1 MTDNLRMNQM
11 PYATEK
17 RTSYENFAAV
27 CPCCGKCSIFNRV
40 SDLKECDPIA
50 FKTVQCLSPSCSKPF
65 NINGDSVNA
74 AHEMLVFDCH
84 ELLRQKHYMNCIITL
99 AQAHEVFFSLFLRVE
114 LLYKPFAK
122 DDGRDIDR
130 LNRLSEQLAEKVKN
144 HTFAPMRALFLR
156 QLVSGPRLAS
166 LSEAEAAIL
175 RLPERPTDPADSDL
189 EKVGDPA
196 LVDLLKALKRTTIHE
211 VRNRV
216 VHKRAYRPSRD
227 EAKSAFKSA
236 RKLLFPL
243 THRLGLHDEI
253 NWYLA
258 NK

>member
-1 MTDNLRMNQM
+1 MSQV

-27 CPCCGKCSIFNRV
+27 CPRCGEWSIFNRV
-40 SDLKECDPIA
+40 SDLNECGPIA

-65 NINGDSVNA
+65 NINGDSINA
-74 AHEMLVFDCH
+74 AHEMLVFDCY
-84 ELLRQKHYMNCIITL
+84 ELLRQKHYMNCVITL

-122 DDGRDIDR
+122 DDAQDVDH
-130 LNRLSEQLAEKVKN
+130 LNQLSEQLAKKVKK
-144 HTFAPMRALFLR
+144 HTFARMRALFLR
-156 QLVSGPRLAS
+156 QLVSGSHPAS
-166 LSEAEAAIL
+166 LPEAEVAIL
-175 RLPERPTDPADSDL
+175 GLADEPTDPTDS
-189 EKVGDPA
+189 EIEAVGDPA
-196 LVDLLKALKRTTIHE
+196 LVNLLKALKQITIHE

-227 EAKSAFKSA
+227 EVESAIESA

-243 THRLGLHDEI
+243 THRLCLYDDI
-253 NWYLA
+253 NWYSA
-258 NK
+258 HK